1 MIWDKK
7 AIPAELAGELA
18 EKYGCDILTASILAR
33 RGLTGGE
40 DIRYF
45 LEDDPRH
52 LRNPF
57 ELPGMDAAVE
67 RILDAREEGERVLVF
82 GDRDVDGITSVAM
95 LTGFLTA
102 LGMDLRWRLPMGD
115 DAYGLSME
123 AVEEFAADQGT
134 LIITVDC
141 GISCLAEIDRA
152 AELGVDV
159 IVTDHHHPQEE
170 LPRACAIVNPKLKD
184 SAYPFRDLAGCGV
197 AYKLVSALRFALKS
211 SLYNQSVCLL
221 NTRPSND
228 SHIIEIARMVNLA
241 VVERLTETVVPGMVG
256 IGETRIPAFLE
267 GQQILAWDAPLQKN
281 TLNRIFGTGFEIY
294 MLDMA
299 PEIAREIPQAAGKS
313 LLRLKEISRIA
324 RYSAMGELD
333 IFASLFISFV
343 QKKEALFTPDDS
355 LDLQLAALGT
365 LADIMPLRDENR
377 IIVRRGLASLLE
389 KPRPGL
395 SDLLFKLGLAGRSF
409 GTTELSWQL
418 CTAINAAGRMGRPD
432 KAVALLLAEES
443 GERETLAAE
452 IVAMNEERKKL
463 GSDNW
468 TVVEPLARQSM
479 ETYGGKFVLAAGET
493 IYRGVTGIMANRLVG
508 LFKVP
513 ALVVS
518 FGAGIAIGSLR
529 SLRSGGSTLRPL
541 LEACADLFLDWGGH
555 DCAAGFSMPRSNW
568 EPFLERLRHI
578 VENMEPGEESD
589 GETLMV
595 DAEFTAARTP
605 RFLTT
610 DLFAVVDRF
619 GPYGEENSPL
629 VFLARGLKIAD
640 ISLMGKPEAK
650 HVKLTLDTGKVKWP
664 AVYWQAVDKVKKDF
678 DRNDTVDLVFT
689 LNRNWFNGSETPQ
702 LMVMDLKRSREIP
715 GG

>member
-7 AIPAELAGELA
+7 TIPAELAGELA
-18 EKYGCDILTASILAR
+18 AKYGCDMLTASILAR

-40 DIRYF
+40 DVRYF

-57 ELPGMDAAVE
+57 ELPGMEAAVE
-67 RILDAREEGERVLVF
+67 RILGAREEGERTLVF
-82 GDRDVDGITSVAM
+82 GDRDVDGVTSVAM
-95 LTGFLTA
+95 LAGFLA
-102 LGMDLRWRLPMGD
+102 GLGMDVRWRLPMGD
-115 DAYGLSME
+115 DAYGLSRK
-123 AVEEFAADQGT
+123 AVEEFAADNGT

-141 GISCLAEIDRA
+141 GISCQAEIDRA
-152 AELGVDV
+152 AEMGIDV

-170 LPRACAIVNPKLKD
+170 LPRAYAIVNPKLRD
-184 SAYPFRDLAGCGV
+184 SSYPFRDLAGCGV

-211 SLYNQSVCLL
+211 VLYNQPVCLL

-228 SHIIEIARMVNLA
+228 SYIIEIARMVNLV
-241 VVERLTETVVPGMVG
+241 VVERLMETVVPGMVG

-267 GQQILAWDAPLQKN
+267 GQQILAWDAPLQKKN
-281 TLNRIFGTGFEIY
+281 LTRIFGTGFEIY

-299 PEIAREIPQAAGKS
+299 PEIAREIPQASGKS

-324 RYSAMGELD
+324 RYADSAMGELD
-333 IFASLFISFV
+333 IFVSLFISFV
-343 QKKEALFTPDDS
+343 RKKEGLFTPDDS

-395 SDLLFKLGLAGRSF
+395 SDLLFKLGLAGRRF
-409 GTTELSWQL
+409 GTTELTWQL
-418 CTAINAAGRMGRPD
+418 CPALNAAGRMGRPD
-432 KAVALLLAEES
+432 RAVALLLA
-443 GERETLAAE
+443 GERGDREALAAE
-452 IVAMNEERKKL
+452 IIAMNEERKKL

-468 TVVEPLARQSM
+468 TVVEPLARQSA
-479 ETYGGKFVLAAGET
+479 EIYGGKFVLAAGEA

-518 FGAGIAIGSLR
+518 FGAETATGSLR
-529 SLRSGGSTLRPL
+529 SSRGYALRPL

-555 DCAAGFSMPRSNW
+555 DYAAGFSMSRSNW
-568 EPFLERLRHI
+568 EPFLDRLLGI
-578 VENMEPGEESD
+578 VETIESGDGGGEE
-589 GETLMV
+589 TLLV
-595 DAEFTAARTP
+595 DAEFTASRTP
-605 RFLTT
+605 QFLTT
-610 DLFAVVDRF
+610 DLFALVDRF
-619 GPYGEENSPL
+619 DPYGEENAPL
-629 VFLARGLKIAD
+629 VFLARGLKITD
-640 ISLMGKPEAK
+640 ISLMGKPEAR
-650 HVKLTLDTGKVKWP
+650 HVKLTVDTGRLKWP

-678 DRNDTVDLVFT
+678 DKNDTVDLVFT
-689 LNRNWFNGSETPQ
+689 LNRNWFNGSEIPQ
-702 LMVMDLKRSREIP
+702 LMVLDLKRSREAR